1 MTKRKLAYPSLLI
14 ALFIIFV
21 TEGDILFG
29 YTKPDNQKEAEEKE
43 TVAQPRYI
51 YLSPHAKVSHF
62 DRHFHQAAENNEI
75 DWLLLAAVAYTE
87 SRFDSTAVSEVGAKG
102 VMQMMPNTLR
112 GLGIPDSLHA
122 DNEANIDASA
132 QYLKELFRQYRH
144 IKNPEERMNF
154 VLASYNAGYGH
165 INDAMRIADNLGH
178 NRHKWEGHV
187 DSCLVKKSLPE
198 FYNDSTICRN
208 GKFGDWKQTLSF
220 VKKVNRHWKRF
231 NNKQLE
237 YMDSVNRVLAS
248 DTLKRIYRK

>member
-112 GLGIPDSLHA
+112 GRFRSLLLQYRKIQRLQRSRLQIHRKETGMGHRCKSQGHILGIQP
-122 DNEANIDASA
+122 
-132 QYLKELFRQYRH
+132 Q
-144 IKNPEERMNF
+144 
-154 VLASYNAGYGH
+154 G
-165 INDAMRIADNLGH
+165 
-178 NRHKWEGHV
+178 
-187 DSCLVKKSLPE
+187 
-198 FYNDSTICRN
+198 
-208 GKFGDWKQTLSF
+208 
-220 VKKVNRHWKRF
+220 
-231 NNKQLE
+231 
-237 YMDSVNRVLAS
+237 
-248 DTLKRIYRK
+248 

>member
-1 MTKRKLAYPSLLI
+1 MTKRKLAYPSILI
-14 ALFIIFV
+14 ALFIIFAAK
-21 TEGDILFG
+21 GDILFG
-29 YTKPDNQKEAEEKE
+29 YTEPEIPIEEE
-43 TVAQPRYI
+43 EIILPQYEYI
-51 YLSPHAKVSHF
+51 TPYTRLSYF
-62 DRHFHQAAENNEI
+62 DDDFREAAERMEV
-75 DWLLLAAVAYTE
+75 DWILLAAVAYTE

-112 GLGIPDSLHA
+112 GLGVPDSLHA
-122 DNEANIDASA
+122 DNEANIYASA
-132 QYLKELFRQYRH
+132 RYLKELFRQYRH

-165 INDAMRIADNLGH
+165 INDAMRIADSLGH
-178 NRHKWEGHV
+178 NRHKWEGEV
-187 DSCLVKKSLPE
+187 DSCLIKKSLPE

-208 GKFGDWKQTLSF
+208 GKFSDWKQTLSF

-248 DTLKRIYRK
+248 DTLKRIYR